1 MGQEYRPA
9 SVVAVWIT
17 IAAIGT
23 KLASLSNLRLTS
35 LDPAGDASMISL
47 LHSSGELS
55 PTIIR
60 QIMKFP
66 QQESRAAALPVAM
79 SARHTEKA
87 TRLCTDIR
95 THREGEPIWT
105 PEFQVAPP
113 VAVLQLVTGRWVAQI
128 VGVAA
133 ELGLADEIQTGPKTA
148 EELAEVKGLQAA
160 PLYRLLRA
168 LANVGI
174 FAEQEDGRFRQT
186 PMSDALRSDVP
197 YSMRGIARVTNR
209 NWTVRG
215 WMELEHTIRTNVS
228 SFEHVHGMQVFDY
241 ASQHPEEMEIF
252 ADAMDGFGVL
262 VSAAVVEA
270 YDFSSIGTLAEIG
283 GCLALATVLAKHP
296 GIRGI
301 VFDLPAV
308 VESACSFLKSQ
319 GLEDRVELKGG
330 SFFEAVPEGA
340 DAYLL
345 ENILHWRSDED
356 CARILKAVHAAARP
370 GAKLLVVEAIV
381 EPSNE
386 PQFAKTLDIAMLV
399 ATHGGRERTHAEWEN
414 LFSATGFRVSRTVP
428 TASFACVIETIR
440 E

>member
-1 MGQEYRPA
+1 V
-9 SVVAVWIT
+9 SI
-17 IAAIGT
+17 
-23 KLASLSNLRLTS
+23 
-35 LDPAGDASMISL
+35 
-47 LHSSGELS
+47 
-55 PTIIR
+55 
-60 QIMKFP
+60 
-66 QQESRAAALPVAM
+66 AM
-79 SARHTEKA
+79 SARRTEKA
-87 TRLCTDIR
+87 TRLCTALRSD
-95 THREGEPIWT
+95 REGEPIWT

-148 EELAEVKGLQAA
+148 EEVAVTKGLHPV

-168 LANVGI
+168 LASVGI

-197 YSMRGIARVTNR
+197 YSMRGLARVINR
-209 NWTVRG
+209 HWTIRG
-215 WMELEHTIRTNVS
+215 WMELEHSIRTNVS
-228 SFEHVHGMQVFDY
+228 AFEHVHGMANFDY
-241 ASQHPEEMEIF
+241 AGQHTEETEIF
-252 ADAMDGFGVL
+252 ADALDGFAAL
-262 VSAAVVEA
+262 VGAAVVEA

-283 GCLALATVLAKHP
+283 GCQVLASVLAKHP
-296 GIRGI
+296 AMRGI
-301 VFDLPAV
+301 LFDLPAV
-308 VESACSFLKSQ
+308 VESASRFLRSH
-319 GLEDRVELKGG
+319 GVEDRVELKGG

-345 ENILHWRSDED
+345 QNILHWRSEED
-356 CARILKAVHAAARP
+356 CVRILKAVHAAARP

-399 ATHGGRERTHAEWEN
+399 ATHGGKERTYAEWEN
-414 LFSATGFRVSRTVP
+414 LLSATGFRVSRTVP

-440 E
+440 D